1 MPIYEYHCSD
11 CGTDFEKFLRSMFSK
26 EAITCPD
33 CGGEHV
39 AKALSLIGATNG
51 RGAGAASAAA
61 ACGPVG

>member
-11 CGTDFEKFLRSMFSK
+11 CGSDFEKFLRSMFSK
-26 EAITCPD
+26 ETITCPD

-39 AKALSLIGATNG
+39 NKALSLFGSTSSSSGGA
-51 RGAGAASAAA
+51 SSAA